1 MFFQRQGV
9 DVLCEALKW
18 VGQRRRVMWMSLSQ
32 MKVGDAVHRDSGDS
46 REKREGSPKGVRWKQ
61 WYRDEGDVGEPE
73 AASCGM

>member
-1 MFFQRQGV
+1 
-9 DVLCEALKW
+9 
-18 VGQRRRVMWMSLSQ
+18 MWMSLSQ